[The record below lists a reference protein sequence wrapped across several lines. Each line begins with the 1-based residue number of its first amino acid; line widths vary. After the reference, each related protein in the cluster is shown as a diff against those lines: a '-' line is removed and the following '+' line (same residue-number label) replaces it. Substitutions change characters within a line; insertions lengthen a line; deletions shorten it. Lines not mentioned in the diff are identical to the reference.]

1 MGQTYIEELNWLREE
16 LGKIKGQV
24 GNQNEQQKAWGEALA
39 KQRKRNKELKA
50 SLADR
55 DKDLANAQA
64 EARNE
69 AGRLKKAED
78 DAVRDEATKE
88 EELDVLRRDKSQLMH
103 QLDEAKRKIAP
114 ILSEITALNL
124 EIAQLQQDNEV
135 KRNSVNDSEAL
146 PKEVKNLQGRLE
158 RAMRLKPGL
167 LQKIRFVE
175 ELFTEL
181 GESGSSERARLFA
194 EYKRLAKELETMKY
208 EQ

>member
-16 LGKIKGQV
+16 LGKIRGQV
-24 GNQNEQQKAWGEALA
+24 GNLGEQQKAWGEALA

-50 SLADR
+50 RLADR

-69 AGRLKKAED
+69 AGRLKKAEE
-78 DAVRDEATKE
+78 DAVCDEATKE

-124 EIAQLQQDNEV
+124 EIAHLQQDNEV

-181 GESGSSERARLFA
+181 GESGRSERSRLFA

>member
-69 AGRLKKAED
+69 AGRLKKAEE

-124 EIAQLQQDNEV
+124 EIAHLQQDNEV

-181 GESGSSERARLFA
+181 GESGRSERSRLFA